1 MMESKTLFPIAKI
14 TKVFGFKGEV
24 GLQPLIRQYDDYLL
38 NKQLSIGLNEKS
50 VENVSIVKISGSK
63 KKKLLFSGLKSR
75 DDARLVIGNY
85 IFVHLSIGDPL
96 NMISPKLIGARIN
109 DENNEYIGQL
119 IGMISHPGHDIYVV
133 LANNK
138 ELLIPV
144 VPEIV
149 KDINHTNK
157 VIVISKMSGLLN
169 WKKYP
174 LFHLLLIS

>member
-14 TKVFGFKGEV
+14 TKAFGFKGEV
-24 GLQPLIRQYDDYLL
+24 GLQPLIMQYDDYLL

-50 VENVSIVKISGSK
+50 VKKVNIIKTSGSK

-75 DDARLVIGNY
+75 DDAKQIIGNY

-96 NMISPKLIGARIN
+96 HMISPKLIGARIS
-109 DENNEYIGQL
+109 DENNEYVGQL
-119 IGMISHPGHDIYVV
+119 ISMISHPGHDIYVV

-144 VPEIV
+144 VPEII
-149 KDINHTNK
+149 KNINYTNK
-157 VIVISKMSGLLN
+157 EIVISKMSGLLN
-169 WKKYP
+169 
-174 LFHLLLIS
+174 

>member
-14 TKVFGFKGEV
+14 TKAFGFKGEV
-24 GLQPLIRQYDDYLL
+24 GLIMQYDDYLF

-50 VENVSIVKISGSK
+50 VKKVNIIKTSGSK
-63 KKKLLFSGLKSR
+63 KKKLLFLKSR
-75 DDARLVIGNY
+75 DDAKQIIGNY

-96 NMISPKLIGARIN
+96 NMISPKLIGARIS

-119 IGMISHPGHDIYVV
+119 ISMISHPGHDIYVV

-149 KDINHTNK
+149 KNINHTNK
-157 VIVISKMSGLLN
+157 EIIISKMSGLLN
-169 WKKYP
+169 
-174 LFHLLLIS
+174 